1 MNDATGRNQDG
12 KAAQDNDT
20 SADDTT
26 AQDGI
31 AVSVKHTTDAA
42 RGVRDWLSDRS
53 DDGLTTYQ

>member
-1 MNDATGRNQDG
+1 MNDATGSETDD

-31 AVSVKHTTDAA
+31 AVSIKHTTDAA
-42 RGVRDWLSDRS
+42 RGVRD
-53 DDGLTTYQ
+53 

>member
-1 MNDATGRNQDG
+1 MNDATGHNQDG

-31 AVSVKHTTDAA
+31 AVSIKHTTDAA
-42 RGVRDWLSDRS
+42 RGVRD
-53 DDGLTTYQ
+53 